1 MDLNGKKV
9 MITCGGGVSGN
20 ITKASIRGIF
30 SAMNRLEN
38 MRD

>member
-1 MDLNGKKV
+1 MQDNRTGN
-9 MITCGGGVSGN
+9 ITFGVGVSGN